1 MKYDTELNQYSIVAS
16 NLESYPR
23 GAITVGNYIYFT
35 MYNGSLVKVNGDTDE
50 YEIVA
55 TGLENAVKLEAGYIN
70 ESGVYIVGR
79 TSKATDLAPKN
90 TGKIYKLDVET
101 DQLTEFNYN
110 PKRDKITVSPEL
122 AELEL
127 LDAKADTPSIIA
139 KINQIISLLKD

>member
-1 MKYDTELNQYSIVAS
+1 
-16 NLESYPR
+16 
-23 GAITVGNYIYFT
+23 
-35 MYNGSLVKVNGDTDE
+35 MYNGGLVKVNGDTDE
-50 YEIVA
+50 YEIIA
-55 TGLENAVKLEAGYIN
+55 TGLENAVKLEAGYTN

-79 TSKATDLAPKN
+79 TSKATNLVPKN

-139 KINQIISLLKD
+139 KINQIISLFKD